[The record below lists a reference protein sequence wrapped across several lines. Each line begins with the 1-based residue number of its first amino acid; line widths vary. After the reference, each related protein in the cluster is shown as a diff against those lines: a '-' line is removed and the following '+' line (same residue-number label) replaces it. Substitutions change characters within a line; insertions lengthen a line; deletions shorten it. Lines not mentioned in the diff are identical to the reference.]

1 MSFVVFKYAVLL
13 LCIWSTDH
21 YRVATNQVTSYKNM
35 IVISPTYLVSKT
47 VSYIIIITT
56 SYKTC
61 ILFKSDVQMLVPC
74 MKKATY

>member
-35 IVISPTYLVSKT
+35 IVISPSYLVSKT
-47 VSYIIIITT
+47 VYLITT

-74 MKKATY
+74 KKKTTN